1 MLKELKRPDVEIFN
15 GDAENIK
22 RKILEKYNNDVDVL
36 LDEIYLSDEAFN
48 DLLKI
53 INFSLDPWD
62 NQIFYDKEA
71 RIILI
76 YDEVNHYFIN
86 NLNQLDKIKA
96 IITA

>member
-1 MLKELKRPDVEIFN
+1 MLKELKRPDIEIFN
-15 GDAENIK
+15 RDAENIK
-22 RKILEKYNNDVDVL
+22 KKILEKYDDVDVL

-53 INFSLDPWD
+53 VNFSLDPWD

-76 YDEVNHYFIN
+76 YDDVNHYFIN
-86 NLNQLDKIKA
+86 NLDQSDEIKA